1 MIGGA
6 NLGDDISLPV
16 GELIMTVAFLQLV
29 PFAAGILVRHWA
41 AESAAKWN
49 PPVTKVST
57 YALMIVI
64 ALALLGSWRTLIDL
78 IGSMTLLA
86 GIIFPVVMILLG
98 YFIAVGKKETRI
110 ATSLIEPGSNAGPVM
125 AAVAIGFNNDPA
137 ILGAT
142 VVLIF
147 LQIIVMVFAA
157 SFFAKGQP
165 APDDAEEA
173 SAETQPAEAQP
184 A

>member
-1 MIGGA
+1 
-6 NLGDDISLPV
+6 
-16 GELIMTVAFLQLV
+16 
-29 PFAAGILVRHWA
+29 
-41 AESAAKWN
+41 
-49 PPVTKVST
+49 
-57 YALMIVI
+57 
-64 ALALLGSWRTLIDL
+64 
-78 IGSMTLLA
+78 
-86 GIIFPVVMILLG
+86 
-98 YFIAVGKKETRI
+98 
-110 ATSLIEPGSNAGPVM
+110 M

-165 APDDAEEA
+165 APDEGDA
-173 SAETQPAEAQP
+173 TPAEAEVAGAQP